1 MDALQPLLEIALD
14 LTAALSAEDRY
25 QRLLRAVHKVIPYDA
40 ATLLRLD
47 GETLVPVASAG
58 LTEDAMGRHYSLREH
73 PRLEIICRSPEPVI
87 FPSDTELPD
96 PFDGLLQDDPRAL
109 THVHACLGCPL
120 IVEGELIGAL
130 TADSL
135 SPVAFST
142 IDRRFL
148 AAVGALAG
156 AAMRTSDLIGALERA
171 VEHRGLVTRELMNAV
186 RQMEGPEL
194 IGVSRPIT
202 RLRQDIELVATS
214 DFTVLITGET
224 GVGKE
229 LVARAIHEASSRRN
243 EPMIYVNCSA
253 LPESLAESELF
264 GHLRGAFTG
273 ATADRPGKF
282 EVANGGTL
290 FLDEIG
296 ELPPAVQ
303 PKLLRALQQGEIQRV
318 GSDRPRS
325 VDVRVLAATNR
336 ALTSEVERGAFR
348 ADLYHRLAVYPIAVP
363 PLRERLEDVPLL
375 AGYFC
380 DLARKRLGIGPVRV
394 TPEAIATL
402 RRYSWP
408 GNVRELENV
417 VFRVALRASIS
428 VSRGEP
434 VVLDESNFEPV
445 LREVGSPLPSAA
457 PPVPVAPPAPA
468 PGLSLREAVDE
479 FQRETIRRAVDAHGG
494 NWAAAARAL
503 GVHRANLHHLA
514 ARLGLKK

>member
-1 MDALQPLLEIALD
+1 MDPLQSLLDIALD

-25 QRLLRAVHKVIPYDA
+25 QRLLGAVHRMIPYDA
-40 ATLLRLD
+40 ASLLRLD
-47 GETLVPVASAG
+47 GETLVPVASVG
-58 LTEDAMGRHYSLREH
+58 LTEDAMGRHYPLRDN
-73 PRLEIICRSPEPVI
+73 PRLEIICRSNVPVV
-87 FPSDTELPD
+87 FAAETELPD
-96 PFDGLLQDDPRAL
+96 PFDGLLEDDPRAL

-135 SPVAFST
+135 SPDAFAS
-142 IDRRFL
+142 IDERFL

-156 AAMRTSDLIGALERA
+156 IAMRTSDLIGALEKA
-171 VEHRGLVTRELMNAV
+171 VEHGGLVTRELMHVV

-194 IGVSRPIT
+194 IGVSKPIT
-202 RLRQDIELVATS
+202 RLREDIDLVAKS

-229 LVARAIHEASSRRN
+229 LVARAIHEGSLRRD

-282 EVANGGTL
+282 EVANRGTL

-296 ELPPAVQ
+296 ELPPSVQ

-318 GSDRPRS
+318 GSDKPRA

-380 DLARKRLGIGPVRV
+380 DVARRRLGVGPVRI
-394 TPEAIATL
+394 TPEAIASL
-402 RRYSWP
+402 RRYAWP

-417 VFRVALRASIS
+417 VFRVALRASIR
-428 VSRGEP
+428 VVRGEA

-445 LREVGSPLPSAA
+445 LREVGYPPSNASHSQPLE
-457 PPVPVAPPAPA
+457 PVTVA
-468 PGLSLREAVDE
+468 PGLTLREAVDE
-479 FQRETIRRAVDAHGG
+479 FQRETIRRAVDAQSG
-494 NWAAAARAL
+494 NWAAAARVL

-514 ARLGLKK
+514 ARLGLKS